1 MTRPLRIMISAGEAS
16 GDRLGAGLARAL
28 RRLAPGVELLGM
40 GGDEMA
46 SSGVRIVQHLSEVSV
61 VGIVEVLKHLPAL
74 RRAMARLTEAIER
87 ERPDLVVPVDFPDF
101 NLRLAGRASRAGLPV
116 VYFVSPSVWA
126 WRRGR
131 LRAIRARIRRM
142 LVLFPFE
149 ARFYEDAGVPVT
161 FVGHPAVEAAAAAKG
176 SREEILVRAG
186 LDPGAR
192 ILALLPGSR
201 PGEVD
206 RLFPVM
212 LEAAAL
218 LLRDRRDLRVVVPR
232 AATVPRESLE
242 AFARVA
248 GLDGVR
254 IHDGDYP
261 AILSACAA
269 GAVASG
275 TATLEAA
282 LAGLPMVV
290 VYRMNPATYLLARL
304 LVRVPHI
311 ALPNLVL
318 GRGVVPELIQ
328 GRCTAEAIAEAL
340 RRYLEDPAFSAR
352 ARSALRDVRDRLG
365 LPGVFDRAAAA
376 ALAEVR
382 ADRSGATDRA
392 KPARRF
398 GSES

>member
-1 MTRPLRIMISAGEAS
+1 
-16 GDRLGAGLARAL
+16 
-28 RRLAPGVELLGM
+28 
-40 GGDEMA
+40 
-46 SSGVRIVQHLSEVSV
+46 
-61 VGIVEVLKHLPAL
+61 
-74 RRAMARLTEAIER
+74 
-87 ERPDLVVPVDFPDF
+87 
-101 NLRLAGRASRAGLPV
+101 
-116 VYFVSPSVWA
+116 
-126 WRRGR
+126 
-131 LRAIRARIRRM
+131 M

-290 VYRMNPATYLLARL
+290 VYRLNPATYLLARL

-365 LPGVFDRAAAA
+365 LPGVFDRDAAA

>member
-290 VYRMNPATYLLARL
+290 VYRLNPATYLLARL